1 MAETKEA
8 PKIKVRSAEESIAN
22 AQALFERCSK

>member
-1 MAETKEA
+1 MADKKEA
-8 PKIKVRSAEESIAN
+8 PKIKVRSAAESIAN